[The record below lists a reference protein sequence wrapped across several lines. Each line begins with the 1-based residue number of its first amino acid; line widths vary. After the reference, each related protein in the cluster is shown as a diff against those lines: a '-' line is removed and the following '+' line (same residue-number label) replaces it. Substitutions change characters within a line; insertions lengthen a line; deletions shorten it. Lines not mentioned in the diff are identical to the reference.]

1 MTPCPERHAL
11 CATARRAWSRT
22 GALVILILIGA
33 CAPKTASPTIGPSG
47 LTRSSPEE
55 QLRRDLQ
62 AIFTDSA
69 VDHALWSVSVQSLKH
84 GGSLYSLNPSR
95 MQTPASN
102 QKVIT
107 SAVAA
112 ERLGWDYRYT
122 TKIYSTG
129 TLTDGDLDGDLVVV
143 SNGDPTINPRHP
155 ERWGAFDAWARQLYA
170 KGIRRVAGQLIGD
183 DNAFA
188 EPGYGFGWA
197 WDDLALGYGA
207 AVGALQYNEN
217 QVELLIG
224 PGLEAGGRAIISVSP
239 PGSGIIL
246 DHAVTTVA
254 EGQPTRIAL
263 ERIPGSTMLR
273 VSGQIAIGAAAIS
286 EFAAAPNP
294 TIQYL
299 NALREAL
306 ARNGVF
312 VGGNSLDIDDARVK
326 PDYSRATLLLEEQS
340 PALDAIIDVCLKW
353 SRNLYAETLLR
364 SLVPAMSTEVVA
376 KVDGA
381 EATAEAG
388 LAVVNETLLTW
399 GVKPELY
406 VARDGSGLSRNDYIA
421 PDALIGILT
430 QIWRDERHRER
441 FQSTLPQSATS
452 GSLANR
458 MKDTPAAGRVW
469 AKTGSMSNVRSL
481 SGYVLTL
488 DGEPLVFTIIVN
500 GYHVPASRIDAA
512 MDEALVRLVK
522 FPRELHEE

>member
-1 MTPCPERHAL
+1 VRQAWT
-11 CATARRAWSRT
+11 RRV
-22 GALVILILIGA
+22 ALVIFVALSA
-33 CAPKTASPTIGPSG
+33 CAPKTAAPVIAPAGARP
-47 LTRSSPEE
+47 SPEE

-62 AIFTDSA
+62 SIFTDSA
-69 VDHALWSVSVQSLKH
+69 VDHAVWSVSVQSLKQ
-84 GGSLYSLNPSR
+84 GGTLYSLNPSR
-95 MQTPASN
+95 KLTPASN
-102 QKVIT
+102 QKLIT

-112 ERLGWDYRYT
+112 DRLGWDYRYT

-129 TLTDGDLDGDLVVV
+129 TLTDGDLDGDLVIV

-155 ERWGAFDAWARQLYA
+155 ERWGAFDAWAKQLYA
-170 KGIRRVAGQLIGD
+170 KGVRRVAGQLIGD

-224 PGLEAGGRAIISVSP
+224 PGLEPGSRGIISVSP

-254 EGQPTRIAL
+254 EGQPSRVSL

-273 VSGQIAIGAAAIS
+273 VSGQVAIGAPAINELAAV
-286 EFAAAPNP
+286 PNP

-326 PDYSRATLLLEEQS
+326 PDYSRATLLLEDQS
-340 PALDAIIDVCLKW
+340 PTLDAVIDVCLKW
-353 SRNLYAETLLR
+353 SRNEYAETMLR
-364 SLVPAMSTEVVA
+364 SLAPA
-376 KVDGA
+376 GA

-388 LAVVNETLLTW
+388 LAVVNETLLNW

-421 PDALIGILT
+421 PEALIGLLT
-430 QIWRDERHRER
+430 SMWRNERHREK

-452 GSLANR
+452 GTLESR

-481 SGYVLTL
+481 SGYLLTL
-488 DGEPLVFTIIVN
+488 DGEPLVFSIIAN
-500 GYHVPASRIDAA
+500 GYHVPSSRIDAA
-512 MDEALVRLVK
+512 MDEALIRLVK